1 MCDERVL
8 WWTAHWATCDLQ
20 LPDSCAIADSTL
32 PSRSSC
38 SVSPVTAH
46 TFKEGM
52 VKEGMATEFS
62 ERFCSGAEGVV
73 ESSESRQLSCRGW
86 LGLCLDG
93 TEQSSGKLRPLWG
106 VSLWQK
112 PPWGEKKGSKSGV
125 EGVGGREKGRKKK
138 ISLRWAVCCILVG
151 NTQVEI
157 YSLNEL
163 QAEKP
168 PERAGSEVPHCPADK
183 GQGNAWGR
191 WAGCRGGQHCCC
203 SLHAKG
209 QKLPHA
215 VLLFLNNNLERFTSS
230 FSPQHHTPT
239 NAILINISTL
249 EKHKR
254 YFDLILLYFLKLLF
268 FFFPPCIFVSGRSV
282 VVALMEG

>member
-8 WWTAHWATCDLQ
+8 CWTAHWATCDLQ

-73 ESSESRQLSCRGW
+73 ESSESRQLSCRRW

-93 TEQSSGKLRPLWG
+93 TEKSSGKLRPLWG
-106 VSLWQK
+106 VPLWQK

-125 EGVGGREKGRKKK
+125 EGVGGREKGRKKNQPEMSCLLHPCRK
-138 ISLRWAVCCILVG
+138 
-151 NTQVEI
+151 
-157 YSLNEL
+157 YSSWDLLTEWTAGRETPRACRVRGSPL
-163 QAEKP
+163 PCWQ
-168 PERAGSEVPHCPADK
+168 RAGECMGKVGRLQGGPA
-183 GQGNAWGR
+183 
-191 WAGCRGGQHCCC
+191 
-203 SLHAKG
+203 LLL
-209 QKLPHA
+209 LP
-215 VLLFLNNNLERFTSS
+215 S
-230 FSPQHHTPT
+230 
-239 NAILINISTL
+239 
-249 EKHKR
+249 
-254 YFDLILLYFLKLLF
+254 
-268 FFFPPCIFVSGRSV
+268 C
-282 VVALMEG
+282 